1 MNISRRNQAH
11 YLRNRHGLKA
21 RISLGVVILLLSM
34 WPILAFAVTESSA
47 EDGRSLDSINVTAL
61 PGNKVQIKLKTSGAG
76 VLETPK
82 TFTTG
87 NPARIALDLANTT
100 STVAKRQKVGIG
112 VATTINAIESKGRT
126 RIVMNL
132 TQLVP
137 YEVRVD
143 GGDVYVIIDSD
154 ARVAMT
160 QEKEVTMAMPVKKET
175 IAGAAKDSD
184 FSIRKIDFRRDDQ
197 GAGRVIVSLSD
208 PNLPIDINEERG
220 RVIINFINTRL
231 PSELEQRLDVL
242 DFATPVRQI
251 DTYQRGRNTQM
262 IVAAEGR
269 YEQLTYQADDQLT
282 IEVRPVVEKEQEE
295 QRKRETG
302 YVGDKLTL
310 NFQDIEVRAVLQ
322 LIADFTGLNMVT
334 SDTVKGNVTL
344 RLKNVPWDQA
354 LDLILQTKGLDMRK
368 YGNVIMVAPS
378 EELAAR
384 EKQEF
389 ESQKQISE
397 LAPTFTDQIQINYA
411 KADEIASLLKAEGN
425 TLLSERGSVSTDER
439 TNTLLVQDTAEKLDE
454 IKKVV
459 AKLDIPIRQ
468 VLIESRVVIAN
479 DDFSKELGSRFG
491 VQETSRFSVNGQ
503 KQGVI
508 GISGAQE
515 QASIVTRR
523 QQFFNRVGPFDE
535 NNALDDPENV
545 NDRLNVNL
553 PVIGNA
559 GRFAMAIIGNDYML
573 DLELSAMQAE
583 GRGEVVSS
591 PRVITSN
598 QSEAVIRQGV
608 EVPYQQASSSGAT
621 NVAFKSA
628 VLELKVTPQIT
639 PDDRVIMDLAVSKDS
654 VGDVTAGI
662 PSINTRNVKTQVLVN
677 NGETV
682 VIGGIYE
689 QIKSEGVDKIP
700 LFGDI
705 PVLGVLF
712 RHKYKTND
720 KAELLVFVTPKVLK
734 ESLSASSSN
743 LVTNR

>member
-11 YLRNRHGLKA
+11 SLRNRPGAKA
-21 RISLGVVILLLSM
+21 RTSLGVAVFLLFM
-34 WPILAFAVTESSA
+34 WPILAFAVAESSSEEA
-47 EDGRSLDSINVTAL
+47 RSLESINVLAL
-61 PGNKVQIKLKTSGAG
+61 PGNRVQIKLKTTGAG
-76 VLETPK
+76 ALETPK

-100 STVAKRQKVGIG
+100 STVARRQKVGVG

-132 TQLVP
+132 TKLVP

-143 GGDVYVIIDSD
+143 GGDVYVILDSD
-154 ARVAMT
+154 ASVAVT
-160 QEKEVTMAMPVKKET
+160 QEKVVTTAMPVKQDI

-184 FSIRKIDFRRDDQ
+184 FSIRKIDFRRDDK

-220 RVIINFINTRL
+220 RVIINFIDTRL

-251 DTYQRGRNTQM
+251 ETYQRGRNTQM

-295 QRKRETG
+295 KRKRETG

-354 LDLILQTKGLDMRK
+354 LDLILTTKGLDMRK

-378 EELAAR
+378 DELAAR

-397 LAPTFTDQIQINYA
+397 LAPMFTDQVQINYA
-411 KADEIASLLKAEGN
+411 KASEIASLLKAEGN
-425 TLLSERGSVSTDER
+425 SLLSERGSVTTDER
-439 TNTLLVQDTAEKLDE
+439 TNTLLIQDTAEKLDE

-479 DDFSKELGSRFG
+479 DDFSKELGAKFG
-491 VQETSRFSVNGQ
+491 VSETSQFSYDNKPGTAQ
-503 KQGVI
+503 
-508 GISGAQE
+508 ISGGDIGTSELAQAQE
-515 QASIVTRR
+515 I
-523 QQFFNRVGPFDE
+523 NRAAGGGY
-535 NNALDDPENV
+535 NLSSALGGIGHDQT
-545 NDRLNVNL
+545 LNSSL
-553 PVIGNA
+553 PVIGQA
-559 GRFAMAIIGNDYML
+559 GQFALALLGDDYL
-573 DLELSAMQAE
+573 LQLELTAMQNE

-598 QSEAVIRQGV
+598 QTEAVIRQGV
-608 EVPYQQASSSGAT
+608 EIPYQQASSSGAT
-621 NVAFKSA
+621 NVSFKSA

-662 PSINTRNVKTQVLVN
+662 PSINTRNVQTQVLVD

-689 QIKSEGVDKIP
+689 QIKSEGMDKVP
-700 LFGDI
+700 FFGDI
-705 PVLGVLF
+705 PLVGVLF
-712 RHKYKTND
+712 RHKYKTDD

-734 ESLSASSSN
+734 ESLGAPVSN
-743 LVTNR
+743 LVTSR